1 MAQWLNVAVALLRQ
15 IVAFDVELERAAK
28 GDVEHLKSFA
38 NREDRQPTP
47 KRFLHGCEFPAITLP
62 VDVFIQHRRIGDFL
76 SQKFWRNIGPAGQ
89 QKPIHLVEANMPIS
103 RVPNLDF
110 KMLGKNCAEPFR
122 VFRTYPGSQIW
133 HWANLRLANGHVK
146 STSMFSVDVSNGLHE
161 ELETLALKNKARAI
175 GVALHDLETGFRFSL
190 RGDRWFHAASTIKVA
205 VLLAVFRAADEG
217 LFRLDDSLHV
227 RNRFF
232 SAADGSPFRVSQ
244 DRDATP
250 ELYATIGRTA
260 KISAL
265 AYAMICGSSNL
276 ATNLLLDFVS
286 VEYARTVLREARVD
300 GVELRRGVED
310 HGAHE
315 RSINNEATAD
325 GLLSLLSAI
334 RGDFLTPESKR
345 QVIRI
350 LLEQR
355 FNSMIPAGLPPHAT
369 VAHKTGEIS
378 TACHD
383 IGIVYLP
390 EREPYIVAI
399 LTEFDPD
406 TDGRREMVAAIS
418 EAIYRSLL
426 RTESKANED

>member
-1 MAQWLNVAVALLRQ
+1 
-15 IVAFDVELERAAK
+15 
-28 GDVEHLKSFA
+28 
-38 NREDRQPTP
+38 
-47 KRFLHGCEFPAITLP
+47 
-62 VDVFIQHRRIGDFL
+62 
-76 SQKFWRNIGPAGQ
+76 
-89 QKPIHLVEANMPIS
+89 
-103 RVPNLDF
+103 
-110 KMLGKNCAEPFR
+110 ML
-122 VFRTYPGSQIW
+122 
-133 HWANLRLANGHVK
+133 
-146 STSMFSVDVSNGLHE
+146 SVDVSNGLHE
-161 ELETLALKNKARAI
+161 ELEALALRNKARAI

-217 LFRLDDSLHV
+217 RLRLDDSLHV

-232 SAADGSPFRVSQ
+232 SAADGSLFRVRQ

-250 ELYATIGRTA
+250 ELYTAIGRTA

-265 AYAMICGSSNL
+265 AHAMICGSSNL
-276 ATNLLLDFVS
+276 AANLLLDFVG
-286 VEYARTVLREARVD
+286 VEYARTVLREAEVD

-315 RSINNEATAD
+315 RAINNEATAD

-345 QVIRI
+345 EVIRI

-390 EREPYIVAI
+390 EREPYITAI

-406 TDGRREMVAAIS
+406 KEGRRETVAAIS

-426 RTESKANED
+426 KSEPKLNED

>member
-1 MAQWLNVAVALLRQ
+1 
-15 IVAFDVELERAAK
+15 
-28 GDVEHLKSFA
+28 
-38 NREDRQPTP
+38 
-47 KRFLHGCEFPAITLP
+47 
-62 VDVFIQHRRIGDFL
+62 
-76 SQKFWRNIGPAGQ
+76 
-89 QKPIHLVEANMPIS
+89 
-103 RVPNLDF
+103 
-110 KMLGKNCAEPFR
+110 ML
-122 VFRTYPGSQIW
+122 
-133 HWANLRLANGHVK
+133 
-146 STSMFSVDVSNGLHE
+146 SVDVSNGLHE
-161 ELETLALKNKARAI
+161 ELEALALRNKARAI

-217 LFRLDDSLHV
+217 RLRLDDSLHV

-232 SAADGSPFRVSQ
+232 SAADGSLFRIRQ

-250 ELYATIGRTA
+250 ELYAAIGRTA

-265 AYAMICGSSNL
+265 AHAMICGSSNL
-276 ATNLLLDFVS
+276 AANLLLDFVG
-286 VEYARTVLREARVD
+286 VEYARTVLREAEVD

-315 RSINNEATAD
+315 RAINNEATAD

-345 QVIRI
+345 EVIRI

-390 EREPYIVAI
+390 EREPYITAI

-406 TDGRREMVAAIS
+406 KEGRRETVAAIS

-426 RTESKANED
+426 KSEPKLNED